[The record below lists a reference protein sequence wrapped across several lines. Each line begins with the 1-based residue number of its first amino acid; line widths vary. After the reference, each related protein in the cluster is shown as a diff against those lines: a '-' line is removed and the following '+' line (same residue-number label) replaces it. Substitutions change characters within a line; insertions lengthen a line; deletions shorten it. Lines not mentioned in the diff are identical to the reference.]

1 MRWMIGRPEAGGG
14 RMQRTASIVITAL
27 LLALP
32 VALGGCNMKA
42 AYPQQDGWQQL
53 DPFLDPVPQV
63 MARALDASHAATDPS
78 VPLVWNL
85 PPGMQK
91 TVWNKVT
98 SLLGPGAVAMTK
110 DGERVWSIERVRVNG
125 SFAEVDV
132 LWRNAD
138 GLWQLMTVH
147 LEGAAMAP
155 YRVTYLQRWRL
166 PESRVPSCNNPAAAE
181 AGSTPAKDASS
192 KPAPANQPA
201 TIVAPAAAP
210 AEAPE
215 KP

>member
-1 MRWMIGRPEAGGG
+1 
-14 RMQRTASIVITAL
+14 MQRTASIVVSLI

-32 VALGGCNMKA
+32 AMLGGCNMKA

-91 TVWNKVT
+91 TVWNKVST
-98 SLLGPGAVAMTK
+98 LLGPGAVAMTK
-110 DGERVWSIERVRVNG
+110 DGERVWSVERVRVNG

-147 LEGAAMAP
+147 LEGAALAP

-166 PESRVPSCNNPAAAE
+166 PESRVPSCNNPGAEPAAA
-181 AGSTPAKDASS
+181 AAPAVTSPAAPSKDAPSPN
-192 KPAPANQPA
+192 PAPKL
-201 TIVAPAAAP
+201 VAPAAGP

>member
-1 MRWMIGRPEAGGG
+1 
-14 RMQRTASIVITAL
+14 MQRTASIVVSLIL
-27 LLALP
+27 MALP
-32 VALGGCNMKA
+32 TMLGGCNMKA

-91 TVWNKVT
+91 TVWNKVST
-98 SLLGPGAVAMTK
+98 LLGPGAVAMTK
-110 DGERVWSIERVRVNG
+110 DGERVWSVERVRVNG

-147 LEGAAMAP
+147 LEGAALAP

-166 PESRVPSCNNPAAAE
+166 PESRVPSCNNPGAEPAAA
-181 AGSTPAKDASS
+181 AAAPAVTSPAAPSKDAPSPN
-192 KPAPANQPA
+192 PAPKL
-201 TIVAPAAAP
+201 VAPAAAP

>member
-1 MRWMIGRPEAGGG
+1 
-14 RMQRTASIVITAL
+14 MQRTASIVVSLI

-32 VALGGCNMKA
+32 AMLGGCNMKA

-85 PPGMQK
+85 PAGMQK
-91 TVWNKVT
+91 TVWNKVST
-98 SLLGPGAVAMTK
+98 LLGPGAVAMTK
-110 DGERVWSIERVRVNG
+110 DGERVWSVERVRVNG

-147 LEGAAMAP
+147 LEGAALAP

-166 PESRVPSCNNPAAAE
+166 PESRVPSCNNPGGEPAAA
-181 AGSTPAKDASS
+181 AAPAVTSPAAPSKDAPSPN
-192 KPAPANQPA
+192 PAPKL
-201 TIVAPAAAP
+201 VAPAAAP

>member
-1 MRWMIGRPEAGGG
+1 
-14 RMQRTASIVITAL
+14 MQRTASIVVSLI
-27 LLALP
+27 LLAMP
-32 VALGGCNMKA
+32 AVLGGCNMKA

-91 TVWNKVT
+91 TVWNKVS
-98 SLLGPGAVAMTK
+98 SLLGQGAVAMTK

-138 GLWQLMTVH
+138 GMWQLMTVH

-166 PESRVPSCNNPAAAE
+166 PESRVPSCNNPDAGRPAPDAAAQ
-181 AGSTPAKDASS
+181 APSKDGPASA
-192 KPAPANQPA
+192 APANPPA
-201 TIVAPAAAP
+201 KLVAPEAAP

>member
-1 MRWMIGRPEAGGG
+1 M
-14 RMQRTASIVITAL
+14 
-27 LLALP
+27 
-32 VALGGCNMKA
+32 LGGCNMKA

-63 MARALDASHAATDPS
+63 MSRALDASHAATDPS

-85 PPGMQK
+85 PAGMQK
-91 TVWNKVT
+91 TVWNKVST
-98 SLLGPGAVAMTK
+98 LLGSGAVAMTK
-110 DGERVWSIERVRVNG
+110 EGERVWSIERVRVNG

-147 LEGAAMAP
+147 LEGAALAP

-166 PESRVPSCNNPAAAE
+166 PEHRVPSCNNPNAGGDPAASSPA
-181 AGSTPAKDASS
+181 ATTAPAAPSKDAPAASPTPAAKL
-192 KPAPANQPA
+192 
-201 TIVAPAAAP
+201 VAPAAGS

>member
-1 MRWMIGRPEAGGG
+1 LI
-14 RMQRTASIVITAL
+14 

-32 VALGGCNMKA
+32 AMLGGCNMKA

-91 TVWNKVT
+91 TVWNKVST
-98 SLLGPGAVAMTK
+98 LLGPGAVAMTK
-110 DGERVWSIERVRVNG
+110 DGERVWSVERVRVNG

-147 LEGAAMAP
+147 LEGAALAP

-166 PESRVPSCNNPAAAE
+166 PESRVPSCNNPGAEPAAA
-181 AGSTPAKDASS
+181 ASPAVTSPAVTSPAAPSKDAPSPN
-192 KPAPANQPA
+192 PAPKL
-201 TIVAPAAAP
+201 VAPAAAP

>member
-1 MRWMIGRPEAGGG
+1 
-14 RMQRTASIVITAL
+14 MQRTASIVVAL
-27 LLALP
+27 ILLALP
-32 VALGGCNMKA
+32 AMLGGCNMKA

-63 MARALDASHAATDPS
+63 MSRALDASHAATDPS

-91 TVWNKVT
+91 TVWNKV
-98 SLLGPGAVAMTK
+98 SALLGPGAVAMTK
-110 DGERVWSIERVRVNG
+110 DGERVWSVERVRVNG

-147 LEGAAMAP
+147 LEGAALAP

-166 PESRVPSCNNPAAAE
+166 PEGRVPTCNNPSAAGE
-181 AGSTPAKDASS
+181 PAAPAATATAPSKDA
-192 KPAPANQPA
+192 PAVPQNTAPKV
-201 TIVAPAAAP
+201 VAPAAAP

>member
-1 MRWMIGRPEAGGG
+1 
-14 RMQRTASIVITAL
+14 MQRTASIVVSLI

-32 VALGGCNMKA
+32 AMLGGCNMKA

-91 TVWNKVT
+91 TVWNKVST
-98 SLLGPGAVAMTK
+98 LLGPGAVAMTK
-110 DGERVWSIERVRVNG
+110 DGERVWSVERVRVNG

-147 LEGAAMAP
+147 LEGAALAP

-166 PESRVPSCNNPAAAE
+166 PESRVPSCNNPGGEPAAA
-181 AGSTPAKDASS
+181 AAPAATSPAAPSKDAPSPN
-192 KPAPANQPA
+192 PAPKL
-201 TIVAPAAAP
+201 VAPAAAP

>member
-1 MRWMIGRPEAGGG
+1 
-14 RMQRTASIVITAL
+14 MQRTASIVVSLI

-32 VALGGCNMKA
+32 AMLGGCNMKA

-91 TVWNKVT
+91 TVWNKVST
-98 SLLGPGAVAMTK
+98 LLGPGAVAMTK
-110 DGERVWSIERVRVNG
+110 DGERVWSVERVRVNG

-147 LEGAAMAP
+147 LEGAALAP

-166 PESRVPSCNNPAAAE
+166 PESRVPSCNNPGAEPAAA
-181 AGSTPAKDASS
+181 AAPAVTSPAAPSKDAPSPN
-192 KPAPANQPA
+192 PAPKL
-201 TIVAPAAAP
+201 VAPAAAP

>member
-1 MRWMIGRPEAGGG
+1 
-14 RMQRTASIVITAL
+14 MQRTASIVVSLIL
-27 LLALP
+27 LSLP
-32 VALGGCNMKA
+32 AMLGGCNMKA

-53 DPFLDPVPQV
+53 DPFLDPLPQV

-85 PPGMQK
+85 PAGMQM
-91 TVWNKVT
+91 TVWNKVST
-98 SLLGPGAVAMTK
+98 LLGSGAVAMTK

-147 LEGAAMAP
+147 LEGAALAP

-166 PESRVPSCNNPAAAE
+166 PEHRVPSCNNPNAGGDPAA
-181 AGSTPAKDASS
+181 SSPAATTAPAAPSKDA
-192 KPAPANQPA
+192 PAASPAA
-201 TIVAPAAAP
+201 KLVAPAAGS

>member
-1 MRWMIGRPEAGGG
+1 
-14 RMQRTASIVITAL
+14 MQRTASIVVSLTL
-27 LLALP
+27 LTLSA
-32 VALGGCNMKA
+32 ALGGCNMKA

-63 MARALDASHAATDPS
+63 VARALDASHAATDPS

-91 TVWNKVT
+91 TVWNKVST
-98 SLLGPGAVAMTK
+98 LLGTGSAAMTK
-110 DGERVWSIERVRVNG
+110 DGERVWSVERVRVNG
-125 SFAEVDV
+125 SIAEVDV

-147 LEGAAMAP
+147 LEGAAFAP

-166 PESRVPSCNNPAAAE
+166 PESRVPTCNNPQVLGE
-181 AGSTPAKDASS
+181 AVAPSA
-192 KPAPANQPA
+192 PAPAPTAAATIEPSKDAASPNPAPTLVPPA
-201 TIVAPAAAP
+201 TAPT
-210 AEAPE
+210 EVPE

>member
-1 MRWMIGRPEAGGG
+1 
-14 RMQRTASIVITAL
+14 MQRTASIVVSLI

-32 VALGGCNMKA
+32 AMLGGCNMKA

-91 TVWNKVT
+91 TVWNKVST
-98 SLLGPGAVAMTK
+98 LLGPGAVAMTK
-110 DGERVWSIERVRVNG
+110 DGERVWSVERVRVNG

-147 LEGAAMAP
+147 LEGAALAP

-166 PESRVPSCNNPAAAE
+166 PESRVPSCNNPGAEPAAA
-181 AGSTPAKDASS
+181 AAAPAVTSPAAPSKDAPSPN
-192 KPAPANQPA
+192 PAPKL
-201 TIVAPAAAP
+201 VAPAAAP

>member
-1 MRWMIGRPEAGGG
+1 
-14 RMQRTASIVITAL
+14 MQRTASIVITAL

-98 SLLGPGAVAMTK
+98 SLLGTGAVAMTK

-166 PESRVPSCNNPAAAE
+166 PEARVPGCNNPKAIGEPAAPTA
-181 AGSTPAKDASS
+181 APTAPSKDA
-192 KPAPANQPA
+192 PAPNPA
-201 TIVAPAAAP
+201 PKLVAPTPAP

>member
-1 MRWMIGRPEAGGG
+1 
-14 RMQRTASIVITAL
+14 MQRTASIVVSLI

-32 VALGGCNMKA
+32 ALLGGCNMKA

-85 PPGMQK
+85 PAGMQK
-91 TVWNKVT
+91 TVWNKVST
-98 SLLGPGAVAMTK
+98 LLGPGAVAMTK

-138 GLWQLMTVH
+138 GMWQLMTVH
-147 LEGAAMAP
+147 LEGAALAP

-166 PESRVPSCNNPAAAE
+166 PEHRVPSCNNPNAGGDPAAAS
-181 AGSTPAKDASS
+181 AAAAAPAAATAPAAPSKDAPAAS
-192 KPAPANQPA
+192 PAPAA
-201 TIVAPAAAP
+201 KLVAPAAAP

>member
-1 MRWMIGRPEAGGG
+1 
-14 RMQRTASIVITAL
+14 MQRTASIVVSLI

-32 VALGGCNMKA
+32 AMLGGCNMKA

-91 TVWNKVT
+91 TVWNKVST
-98 SLLGPGAVAMTK
+98 LLGPGAVAMTK
-110 DGERVWSIERVRVNG
+110 DGERVWSVERVRVNG

-147 LEGAAMAP
+147 LEGAALAP

-166 PESRVPSCNNPAAAE
+166 PESRVPSCNNPGAEPAAA
-181 AGSTPAKDASS
+181 AAPAVTSPAAPSKDAPSPN
-192 KPAPANQPA
+192 PAPKR
-201 TIVAPAAAP
+201 VAPAAAP

>member
-1 MRWMIGRPEAGGG
+1 
-14 RMQRTASIVITAL
+14 MQRTASIVVSLI

-32 VALGGCNMKA
+32 AMLGGCNMKA

-85 PPGMQK
+85 PAGMQK
-91 TVWNKVT
+91 TVWNKVST
-98 SLLGPGAVAMTK
+98 LLGPGAVAMTK

-147 LEGAAMAP
+147 LEGAALAP

-166 PESRVPSCNNPAAAE
+166 PESRVPSCNNPNAGSDAVTASPAAPAAAT
-181 AGSTPAKDASS
+181 APAAPSKDA
-192 KPAPANQPA
+192 PAAKL
-201 TIVAPAAAP
+201 VAPAAGS

>member
-1 MRWMIGRPEAGGG
+1 
-14 RMQRTASIVITAL
+14 MQRTASIVVAL
-27 LLALP
+27 ILLALP
-32 VALGGCNMKA
+32 AMLGGCNMKA

-63 MARALDASHAATDPS
+63 MSRALDASHAATDPS

-91 TVWNKVT
+91 TVWNKVST
-98 SLLGPGAVAMTK
+98 LLGPGAVAMTK
-110 DGERVWSIERVRVNG
+110 DGERVWSVERVRVNG

-147 LEGAAMAP
+147 LEGAALAP

-166 PESRVPSCNNPAAAE
+166 PESRVPSCNNPGAEPAAA
-181 AGSTPAKDASS
+181 AAPAVTSPAAPSKDAPSPN
-192 KPAPANQPA
+192 PAPKL
-201 TIVAPAAAP
+201 VAPAAAP

>member
-1 MRWMIGRPEAGGG
+1 
-14 RMQRTASIVITAL
+14 MQRTASIVVSLI

-32 VALGGCNMKA
+32 AMLGGCNMKA

-91 TVWNKVT
+91 TVWNKVST
-98 SLLGPGAVAMTK
+98 LLGPGAVAMTK
-110 DGERVWSIERVRVNG
+110 GGERVWSVERVRVNG

-147 LEGAAMAP
+147 LEGAALAP

-166 PESRVPSCNNPAAAE
+166 PESRVPSCNNPGAEPAAA
-181 AGSTPAKDASS
+181 AAPAVTSPAAPSKDAPSPN
-192 KPAPANQPA
+192 PAPKL
-201 TIVAPAAAP
+201 VAPAAAP

>member
-1 MRWMIGRPEAGGG
+1 
-14 RMQRTASIVITAL
+14 MQRTASIVVSLI

-32 VALGGCNMKA
+32 AMLGGCNMKA

-85 PPGMQK
+85 PAGMQK
-91 TVWNKVT
+91 TVWNKVAT
-98 SLLGPGAVAMTK
+98 LLGPGAVAMTK
-110 DGERVWSIERVRVNG
+110 DGERVWSVERVRVNG

-147 LEGAAMAP
+147 LEGAALAP

-166 PESRVPSCNNPAAAE
+166 PESRVPSCNNPGGEPAAA
-181 AGSTPAKDASS
+181 AAPAATSPAAPSKDAPSPN
-192 KPAPANQPA
+192 PAPKL
-201 TIVAPAAAP
+201 VAPAAAP

>member
-1 MRWMIGRPEAGGG
+1 
-14 RMQRTASIVITAL
+14 MQRTASIVISL
-27 LLALP
+27 VLLALP
-32 VALGGCNMKA
+32 AMLVGCNMKA

-53 DPFLDPVPQV
+53 DPFLDPMPQV

-85 PPGMQK
+85 PAGMQQ
-91 TVWNKVT
+91 TVWNKVS
-98 SLLGPGAVAMTK
+98 SLLGAGATAMTK
-110 DGERVWSIERVRVNG
+110 GGERVWSVERVRVNG

-132 LWRNAD
+132 LWRNVD
-138 GLWQLMTVH
+138 GLWQIMTVH

-166 PESRVPSCNNPAAAE
+166 PEGRVPACNNPDATSEPTASAATGTTAP
-181 AGSTPAKDASS
+181 ATPSKDAPAASPP
-192 KPAPANQPA
+192 PAPKL
-201 TIVAPAAAP
+201 VAPAAAP

>member
-1 MRWMIGRPEAGGG
+1 
-14 RMQRTASIVITAL
+14 MQRTASIVVSLI
-27 LLALP
+27 LLAMP
-32 VALGGCNMKA
+32 AVLGGCNMKA

-91 TVWNKVT
+91 TVWNKVS
-98 SLLGPGAVAMTK
+98 SLLGQGAVAMTK

-147 LEGAAMAP
+147 LEGAALAP

-166 PESRVPSCNNPAAAE
+166 PEGRVPTCNNPSAAGE
-181 AGSTPAKDASS
+181 PAAPATTATAPSKDAPAAPQN
-192 KPAPANQPA
+192 PAPKV
-201 TIVAPAAAP
+201 VAPAAAP

>member
-1 MRWMIGRPEAGGG
+1 
-14 RMQRTASIVITAL
+14 MQRTASIVVSLI

-32 VALGGCNMKA
+32 AMLGGCNMKA

-91 TVWNKVT
+91 TVWNKVST
-98 SLLGPGAVAMTK
+98 LLGPGAVAMTK
-110 DGERVWSIERVRVNG
+110 DGERVWSVERVRVNG

-147 LEGAAMAP
+147 LEGAALAP

-166 PESRVPSCNNPAAAE
+166 PESRVPSCNNPGAEPGAAA
-181 AGSTPAKDASS
+181 AAPAVTSPAAPSKDAPSPN
-192 KPAPANQPA
+192 PAPKL
-201 TIVAPAAAP
+201 VAPAAAP

>member
-1 MRWMIGRPEAGGG
+1 
-14 RMQRTASIVITAL
+14 MQRTASIVVSLI

-32 VALGGCNMKA
+32 TMLGGCNMKA

-91 TVWNKVT
+91 TVWNKVAT
-98 SLLGPGAVAMTK
+98 LLGSGAAAMTK
-110 DGERVWSIERVRVNG
+110 DGERVWSVERVRVNG

-147 LEGAAMAP
+147 LEGAALAP

-166 PESRVPSCNNPAAAE
+166 PESRVPSCNNPNAASEPKAPAAPGAAAPT
-181 AGSTPAKDASS
+181 APSKDAPAASQQ
-192 KPAPANQPA
+192 PAPVL
-201 TIVAPAAAP
+201 VAPAAAP